1 MFSEKKKNASRYELL
16 GIFNVTSEK
25 ITKVYEFSRK
35 TTWESRKFKQLD
47 LTLL

>member
-1 MFSEKKKNASRYELL
+1 MFSEKKKMLQGMNCF

-25 ITKVYEFSRK
+25 IAKVYEFSRK